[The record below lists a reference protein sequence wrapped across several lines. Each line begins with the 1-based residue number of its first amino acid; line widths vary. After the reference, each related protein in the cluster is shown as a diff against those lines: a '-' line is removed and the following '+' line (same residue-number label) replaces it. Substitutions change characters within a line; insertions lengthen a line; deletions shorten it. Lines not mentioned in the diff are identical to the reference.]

1 MFWTRALFL
10 NWKGWLGG
18 KCLGVGGGVSQWRCT
33 IYFSERQKI
42 GFQLKYSS
50 TAYIICISF
59 NRVLQ
64 FNFFTFTFKWPS
76 SPFHF
81 QIIFCISKIHFFI
94 STVHF
99 LICHFH
105 FHFQYNVHVH
115 FFLNHFKL
123 ICSFTVRTVSTIF
136 SCTHFHSKLFSNST
150 CLHIFTFISTF
161 TFRTSSS
168 LWVQLSST
176 TSTISS
182 STPRSVRVIQK
193 HRKSCIQVRV
203 LLPVDVFIFS
213 FFHFLFLYFVF
224 HILHS
229 TFLYFI
235 CVFHFCQYIL
245 NHIIIYF

>member
-64 FNFFTFTFKWPS
+64 FNFFTFTFHLLHFTFKS
-76 SPFHF
+76 SSVFQKSISSFQLSTFLSATFTFIFNIMFMFTFFWTISNSFVLSLSELCQPF
-81 QIIFCISKIHFFI
+81 
-94 STVHF
+94 
-99 LICHFH
+99 
-105 FHFQYNVHVH
+105 
-115 FFLNHFKL
+115 
-123 ICSFTVRTVSTIF
+123 F
-136 SCTHFHSKLFSNST
+136 SCTHFHSKQFWNST
-150 CLHIFTFISTF
+150 CFTFISTF

-176 TSTISS
+176 MSTISS
-182 STPRSVRVIQK
+182 STPPSAQVIQK